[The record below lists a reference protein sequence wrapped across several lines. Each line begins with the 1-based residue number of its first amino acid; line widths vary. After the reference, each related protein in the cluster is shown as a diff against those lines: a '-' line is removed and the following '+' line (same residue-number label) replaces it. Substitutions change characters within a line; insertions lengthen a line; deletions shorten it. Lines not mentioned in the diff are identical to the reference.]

1 MRKKIALIGGGNI
14 GGTLA
19 YIIASKELGDVVI
32 LDRNKEYAAG
42 KALDIEQSLPVM
54 KKDVSL
60 IGTDDYADIKD
71 SDLVI
76 ITAGVARKPGMS
88 RDDLLSVNA
97 EVIKTVAEGVKKYC
111 PNAFVIVVTNP
122 LDAIVYAFLKYS
134 GFSRNKVVGMAGVLD
149 SARFRLFLAREL
161 NTSVQDITSFVL
173 GGHGDT
179 MVPLMRYT
187 NVGGVPLL
195 DLIKKGMISSDKVQ
209 EIIQRTRSGGAEI
222 VKLLK
227 SGSAYYAP
235 ATSAIKMAESYL
247 NNNKELFPCSV
258 YLEGEYGLSDTCMG
272 VPAFI
277 GANGVEDIIQIDF
290 DNEEKAVFDQSAEA
304 VNSLISAMKK
314 IVAKL
319 T

>member
-42 KALDIEQSLPVM
+42 KALDIEESLPVM

-111 PNAFVIVVTNP
+111 PNAFVIVITNP

-161 NTSVQDITSFVL
+161 NTSVKDITSFVL

-195 DLIKKGMISSDKVQ
+195 DLIKKGMISSNKVQ

-314 IVAKL
+314 ILAKL

>member
-195 DLIKKGMISSDKVQ
+195 DLIKKGIISSDKVQ
-209 EIIQRTRSGGAEI
+209 EIIKRTRSGGAEI

-314 IVAKL
+314 ILAKL

>member
-42 KALDIEQSLPVM
+42 KALDIEESLPVM

-111 PNAFVIVVTNP
+111 PNAFVIVITNP

-195 DLIKKGMISSDKVQ
+195 DLIKRGMISSDKVQ

-314 IVAKL
+314 ILTKL

>member
-42 KALDIEQSLPVM
+42 KALDIEESLPVM

-97 EVIKTVAEGVKKYC
+97 DVIKTVAEGVKKYC
-111 PNAFVIVVTNP
+111 PDAFVIVITNP

-134 GFSRNKVVGMAGVLD
+134 GLSRNKVVGMAGVLD

-187 NVGGVPLL
+187 NIGGVPLL

-209 EIIQRTRSGGAEI
+209 EIIKRTRSGGAEI

-272 VPAFI
+272 VPSFI
-277 GANGVEDIIQIDF
+277 GANGVENIIQIDF

-314 IVAKL
+314 IL
-319 T
+319 G

>member
-42 KALDIEQSLPVM
+42 KALDIEESLPVM

-97 EVIKTVAEGVKKYC
+97 DVIKIVAEGVKKYC
-111 PNAFVIVVTNP
+111 PDAFVIVITNP

-134 GFSRNKVVGMAGVLD
+134 GLSRNKVVGMAGVLD

-187 NVGGVPLL
+187 NIGGVPLL

-209 EIIQRTRSGGAEI
+209 EIIKRTRSGGAEI

-277 GANGVEDIIQIDF
+277 GANGVENIIQIDF

-314 IVAKL
+314 IL
-319 T
+319 G

>member
-42 KALDIEQSLPVM
+42 KALDIEESLPVM

-97 EVIKTVAEGVKKYC
+97 DVIKTVAEGVKKYC
-111 PNAFVIVVTNP
+111 PDAFVIVITNP

-134 GFSRNKVVGMAGVLD
+134 GLSRNKVVGMAGVLD

-187 NVGGVPLL
+187 NIGGVPLL

-209 EIIQRTRSGGAEI
+209 EIIKRTRSGGAEI

-277 GANGVEDIIQIDF
+277 GANGVENIIQIDF

-314 IVAKL
+314 IL
-319 T
+319 G

>member
-54 KKDVSL
+54 KKDISL
-60 IGTDDYADIKD
+60 IGTDDYADIEG

-97 EVIKTVAEGVKKYC
+97 DVIKTVAGGVKKYC
-111 PNAFVIVVTNP
+111 PNAFVIVITNP

-134 GFSRNKVVGMAGVLD
+134 GFSRKKVIGMAGVLD
-149 SARFRLFLAREL
+149 SARFGLFLAREL
-161 NTSVQDITSFVL
+161 NTSVRDITSFVL

-187 NVGGVPLL
+187 NVGGIPLS
-195 DLIKKGMISSDKVQ
+195 DFIKKGIISSAKIQ
-209 EIIQRTRSGGAEI
+209 EIIERTKNGGAEI

-227 SGSAYYAP
+227 DGSAYYAP
-235 ATSAIKMAESYL
+235 ASSAIKMAESYL
-247 NNNKELFPCSV
+247 NDNNELFPCSV

-272 VPAFI
+272 VPVFI
-277 GANGVEDIIQIDF
+277 GKNGIENIIQIEF
-290 DNEEKAVFDQSAEA
+290 DAEEQAIFDKSAEA
-304 VNSLISAMKK
+304 VNGLISAMKK
-314 IVAKL
+314 VL
-319 T
+319 G

>member
-1 MRKKIALIGGGNI
+1 
-14 GGTLA
+14 
-19 YIIASKELGDVVI
+19 
-32 LDRNKEYAAG
+32 
-42 KALDIEQSLPVM
+42 
-54 KKDVSL
+54 
-60 IGTDDYADIKD
+60 
-71 SDLVI
+71 
-76 ITAGVARKPGMS
+76 MS

-111 PNAFVIVVTNP
+111 PNAFVIVITNP

-195 DLIKKGMISSDKVQ
+195 DLIKRGMISSDKVQ

-314 IVAKL
+314 ILTKL

>member
-42 KALDIEQSLPVM
+42 KALDIEESLPVM

-97 EVIKTVAEGVKKYC
+97 DVIKIVAEGVKKYC
-111 PNAFVIVVTNP
+111 PDAFVIVITNP

-134 GFSRNKVVGMAGVLD
+134 GLSRNKVVGMAGVLD

-161 NTSVQDITSFVL
+161 NTSVKDITSFVL

-187 NVGGVPLL
+187 NIGGVPML

-209 EIIQRTRSGGAEI
+209 EIIKRTRSGGAEI

-277 GANGVEDIIQIDF
+277 GANGVENIIQIDF

-314 IVAKL
+314 IL
-319 T
+319 C

>member
-111 PNAFVIVVTNP
+111 PNAFVIVITNP

-314 IVAKL
+314 ILAKL

>member
-1 MRKKIALIGGGNI
+1 MRKKISLIGGGNI

-42 KALDIEQSLPVM
+42 KALDIEQSLPIM
-54 KKDVSL
+54 KKDISL
-60 IGTDDYADIKD
+60 IGTDDYADIEG

-76 ITAGVARKPGMS
+76 ITAGVARKPGIS

-97 EVIKTVAEGVKKYC
+97 DVIKTVAGGVKKYC
-111 PNAFVIVVTNP
+111 PNAFVIVITNP

-134 GFSRNKVVGMAGVLD
+134 GFSRKKVVGMAGVLD

-161 NTSVQDITSFVL
+161 NTSVRDITSFVL

-187 NVGGVPLL
+187 NVGGIPLS
-195 DLIKKGMISSDKVQ
+195 DFIKKGIISSAKVQ
-209 EIIQRTRSGGAEI
+209 EIVERTKNGGAEI

-227 SGSAYYAP
+227 DGSAYYAP
-235 ATSAIKMAESYL
+235 ATSAIQMVESYL
-247 NNNKELFPCSV
+247 NDNNELFPCSV

-272 VPAFI
+272 VPVFI
-277 GANGVEDIIQIDF
+277 GKNGIENIIQIEF
-290 DNEEKAVFDQSAEA
+290 DGEERAVFDKSAEA
-304 VNSLISAMKK
+304 VNGLISAMKK
-314 IVAKL
+314 VL
-319 T
+319 G

>member
-1 MRKKIALIGGGNI
+1 
-14 GGTLA
+14 
-19 YIIASKELGDVVI
+19 
-32 LDRNKEYAAG
+32 
-42 KALDIEQSLPVM
+42 
-54 KKDVSL
+54 
-60 IGTDDYADIKD
+60 
-71 SDLVI
+71 
-76 ITAGVARKPGMS
+76 
-88 RDDLLSVNA
+88 
-97 EVIKTVAEGVKKYC
+97 
-111 PNAFVIVVTNP
+111 
-122 LDAIVYAFLKYS
+122 
-134 GFSRNKVVGMAGVLD
+134 
-149 SARFRLFLAREL
+149 
-161 NTSVQDITSFVL
+161 
-173 GGHGDT
+173 
-179 MVPLMRYT
+179 
-187 NVGGVPLL
+187 
-195 DLIKKGMISSDKVQ
+195 MISSDKVQ

-290 DNEEKAVFDQSAEA
+290 NNEEKAVFDQSAEA

-314 IVAKL
+314 ILAKL